1 MAKNTNNVEEIEN
14 KVNKKV
20 EKKIQIRIPKDEI
33 NHSKVVVVVLNGDKY
48 ELERGETIEVSP
60 AIVEILERA
69 EII

>member
-14 KVNKKV
+14 KID
-20 EKKIQIRIPKDEI
+20 KKIQIRIPKDEI
-33 NHSKVVVVVLNGDKY
+33 NNSKVVVVVLNGDKY
-48 ELERGETIEVSP
+48 ELEREKTIKVSP

>member
-33 NHSKVVVVVLNGDKY
+33 NNSKVVVVVLNGDRH
-48 ELERGETIEVSP
+48 ELKREETIEVSP